1 MGFVNQEKGA
11 LELNSRERDG
21 TDLKAYEDIMEAPE
35 EGKQGPVL
43 RQQWE
48 IVEQCAPNNVQAD
61 VVMEMECSLGG
72 LKDFSISTNGVGDPE
87 HDKALHE
94 VHTVDDE
101 EIPSIVDEVEAAGGE
116 HLQLAPGLITQFFC
130 YSEHASET
138 HPVSKIQDEV
148 DEEFLIGI
156 IGCEEGRAPHEEE
169 DSEEEISVE
178 SSRNGVKGTNIRLEV
193 NEILEE
199 PAVFLHVQEVIV
211 EEILNHGKTRATE
224 GNDSFSTDYLDEEG
238 GDSRDCTEEEAVD
251 VKEQIIRGDR
261 GAETEFMSVRSVE
274 EKVRA
279 MIHNPVEV
287 VLSLVDG
294 DDNVMIPRDISMERE
309 ILPRRMVKLMEE
321 NSMYR

>member
-1 MGFVNQEKGA
+1 
-11 LELNSRERDG
+11 
-21 TDLKAYEDIMEAPE
+21 
-35 EGKQGPVL
+35 
-43 RQQWE
+43 
-48 IVEQCAPNNVQAD
+48 
-61 VVMEMECSLGG
+61 MEMECSLGG
-72 LKDFSISTNGVGDPE
+72 LKDFGISTNGVGDPE

-94 VHTVDDE
+94 VHRVDDE
-101 EIPSIVDEVEAAGGE
+101 EIPSIADEVEAAGGE

-138 HPVSKIQDEV
+138 HPVSKMQDEV
-148 DEEFLIGI
+148 DKEFLIGI

-224 GNDSFSTDYLDEEG
+224 GNDSFSTDYHDEEG

-251 VKEQIIRGDR
+251 MKEQITRENR
-261 GAETEFMSVRSVE
+261 GAETEFMSVRSVK

-287 VLSLVDG
+287 VLSLVDE
-294 DDNVMIPRDISMERE
+294 DADVIPGDISMERE
-309 ILPRRMVKLMEE
+309 ILPSRMVKLMED
-321 NSMYR
+321 NSMYL